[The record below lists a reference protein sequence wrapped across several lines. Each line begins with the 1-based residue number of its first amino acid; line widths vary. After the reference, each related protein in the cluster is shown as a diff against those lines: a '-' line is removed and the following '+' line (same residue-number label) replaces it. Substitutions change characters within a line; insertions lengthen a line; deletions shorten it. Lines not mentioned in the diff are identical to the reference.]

1 MKSEINDWIK
11 NLIEGVIIINTL
23 NINKNKIEELTILL
37 KKLNSG
43 NISDELRAE
52 ALNIVKNI
60 DPIELSIAEQNL
72 IDEGMN
78 PNDLRH
84 LCDIHMEV
92 LKDELDKI
100 KSKLEIGNVVNTL
113 IVEHDKILE
122 FLTRLEELNS
132 NVQKLDNKNSNKDYL
147 NQLVSELNEVIDN
160 ILDAELHHKRE
171 EEVLFL
177 ELEDRDIT
185 GPTRIMRMEHDDLR
199 GKKKAIKELL
209 NCINYIGFDDFK
221 ERLNELTSYLVFN
234 LRDHIFKENTIL
246 YPTAIESIKS
256 EGTWNE
262 MKKRCDEI
270 GYCSFTPKEI
280 I

>member
-1 MKSEINDWIK
+1 MKQERID
-11 NLIEGVIIINTL
+11 
-23 NINKNKIEELTILL
+23 ELTNVLR
-37 KKLNSG
+37 KLNTA
-43 NISDELRAE
+43 NISPELRRE
-52 ALNIVKNI
+52 ALEIVKNI
-60 DPIELSIAEQNL
+60 DPVELSIAEQKL
-72 IDEGMN
+72 VDEGMN

-92 LKDELDKI
+92 LKDELEKI
-100 KSKLEIGNVVNTL
+100 KNSLEVGHVVNTL

-132 NVQKLDNKNSNKDYL
+132 EVQKLDSLKGNEQYID
-147 NQLVSELNEVIDN
+147 ELKATIDN
-160 ILDAELHHKRE
+160 IIAAEPHHKRE
-171 EEVLFL
+171 EDVLFK
-177 ELEDRDIT
+177 ELENNEIT

-199 GKKKAIKELL
+199 AKKREIRELL
-209 NCINYIGFDDFK
+209 NCIEYVPFDDFR
-221 ERLNELTSYLVFN
+221 ERLQDLTSYLIFN

-246 YPTAIESIKS
+246 YPTALESLKDIELW
-256 EGTWNE
+256 ED

>member
-1 MKSEINDWIK
+1 MKQERID
-11 NLIEGVIIINTL
+11 
-23 NINKNKIEELTILL
+23 ELTNVLR
-37 KKLNSG
+37 KLNTA
-43 NISDELRAE
+43 NISPELRRE
-52 ALNIVKNI
+52 ALEIVKNI
-60 DPIELSIAEQNL
+60 DPVELSIAEQKL
-72 IDEGMN
+72 VDEGMN

-92 LKDELDKI
+92 LKDELEKI
-100 KSKLEIGNVVNTL
+100 KNSLEVGHVVNTL

-132 NVQKLDNKNSNKDYL
+132 EVQKLDSLKGNEQYID
-147 NQLVSELNEVIDN
+147 ELKATIDN
-160 ILDAELHHKRE
+160 IIAAEPHHKRE
-171 EEVLFL
+171 EDVLFK
-177 ELEDRDIT
+177 ELENNEIT

-199 GKKKAIKELL
+199 AKKREIRELL
-209 NCINYIGFDDFK
+209 NCIEYVPFDDFQ
-221 ERLNELTSYLVFN
+221 ERLQDLTSYLIFN

-246 YPTAIESIKS
+246 YPTALESLKDIELW
-256 EGTWNE
+256 ED